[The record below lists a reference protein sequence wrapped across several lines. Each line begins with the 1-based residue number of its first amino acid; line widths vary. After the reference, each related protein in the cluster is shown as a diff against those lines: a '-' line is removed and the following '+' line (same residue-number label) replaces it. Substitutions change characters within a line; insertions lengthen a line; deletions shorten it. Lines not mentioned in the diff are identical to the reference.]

1 MLKTSQIGTF
11 LVAAL
16 LLSVCAF
23 SWNTAAAQEVRL
35 GIYYNLKIQG
45 ALVSSNKSGGTI
57 YTGSESV
64 GTFNAGDPVY
74 LTLYNGKVEV
84 RLGNNVLGYYRKVVL
99 VPHEEGNIFKV
110 LPLTPKAR
118 EQWYDGKIEVLAQPN
133 YLRMI
138 NLASERQYMAG
149 VVEAETG
156 AQQVE
161 EFYKVQAVIARTF
174 YIANNKKHVKEGF
187 SVCDQVHCQA
197 HKGISRYSDLI
208 FNAVDKTLDLVVV
221 TRDLEPIDAVFS
233 SNCGGITHNSEDY
246 WHAAIPYLRSRVDT
260 FCLNSPHAH
269 WSMNISKEEWTRYLK
284 GNFNV
289 DTIRY
294 PELSASLFDF
304 SPTERPGYLY
314 HPKYEILLRKVR
326 VDWKVK
332 STLFTIESQGD
343 RVQFHGQGFGHGVGL
358 CQEGGMI
365 RAKSGQS
372 YADILHHYF
381 YDVYLVSSTLLDLYS
396 QDLD

>member
-1 MLKTSQIGTF
+1 MITRFLYFLIFSIG
-11 LVAAL
+11 
-16 LLSVCAF
+16 LSVF
-23 SWNTAAAQEVRL
+23 SKAQDVRL

-45 ALVSSNKSGGTI
+45 ALVSSSVSGGTI
-57 YTGSESV
+57 YSGAEAVS
-64 GTFNAGDPVY
+64 TFNTNDPVY

-84 RLGNNVLGYYRKVVL
+84 RLGQNVLGYYRTVTL
-99 VPHEEGNIFKV
+99 VPDKEDNIFKV

-118 EQWYDGKIEVLAQPN
+118 EQWYDGKIEAVAQPAFI
-133 YLRMI
+133 RMI
-138 NLASERQYMAG
+138 NIASMRQYMAG

-174 YIANNKKHVKEGF
+174 YIANKNKHQKEGF

-221 TRDLEPIDAVFS
+221 NRELEPIDAVFS

-246 WHAAIPYLRSRVDT
+246 WHAAIPYLRSTPDT
-260 FCLNSPHAH
+260 FCLHSPHAH
-269 WSMNISKEEWTRYLK
+269 WELNLSKEEWARYLK
-284 GNFNV
+284 GNYGV
-289 DTIRY
+289 DTLRY
-294 PELSASLFDF
+294 PELDTVLFNYR
-304 SPTERPGYLY
+304 PINRPGYLY
-314 HPKYEILLRKVR
+314 HPKYEVLLRKVR

-332 STLFTIESQGD
+332 STLFTLREEGN
-343 RVQFHGQGFGHGVGL
+343 RVILDGRGFGHGVGL
-358 CQEGGMI
+358 CQEGAMM
-365 RAKSGQS
+365 RAKAGQS

-381 YDVYLVSSTLLDLYS
+381 YDVYLVSSTLLELYT
-396 QDLD
+396 QK